1 MAENQSTQ
9 LSYARLQ
16 CNAPQNNI
24 VLFHK
29 TTFFLYNQ
37 SEGMRGFVRI
47 PLEKKF
53 SARLTKRKLRLYN
66 IVVSCALTS
75 EMRLAAT

>member
-1 MAENQSTQ
+1 
-9 LSYARLQ
+9 
-16 CNAPQNNI
+16 
-24 VLFHK
+24 
-29 TTFFLYNQ
+29 
-37 SEGMRGFVRI
+37 MRGFVRI
-47 PLEKKF
+47 PLEKKV